1 MPYCTMASLNVTLP
15 DDVSSM
21 IRRFSFSFRVKA

>member
-1 MPYCTMASLNVTLP
+1 MASLNVTLP